1 MTINKN
7 PVDDDIKAKAAQR
20 NHHDWLSFVQTGGI
34 AIQRSVYR
42 ECWQA
47 YTNYMHK
54 LRCLL
59 IDDRINMQMI
69 KNQRCSIETAANSS
83 ALRWPVIATSETPMP
98 TVASWPIKTG
108 QAICHR
114 AAASVRIRF
123 FIRNNYF
130 FRIAR

>member
-1 MTINKN
+1 MTMNKN

-69 KNQRCSIETAANSS
+69 KNQRCCIENEAGNQTDTTAHPHRLSHGMGHFIE
-83 ALRWPVIATSETPMP
+83 VIGADFMRNHC
-98 TVASWPIKTG
+98 IG
-108 QAICHR
+108 RHYR
-114 AAASVRIRF
+114 AHDGDQ
-123 FIRNNYF
+123 NDPPP
-130 FRIAR
+130 